1 MKGHMEIDPGKGDN
15 CISRL
20 ILREEKQS
28 AFVSYWSSIFGGVV
42 GSMEINIIMSYVLS
56 F

>member
-1 MKGHMEIDPGKGDN
+1 MKGYMEIDPGNGDN
-15 CISRL
+15 CISGL

-42 GSMEINIIMSYVLS
+42 GSMEINIIISYVLS
-56 F
+56 L